1 MARGRPAGSLNRPKR
16 GRPSLSKK
24 MLTALTSNDPE
35 KIAEVR
41 KKVES
46 SSKAIQEKVQKVV
59 QLFESKQM
67 MQMTNESTKR
77 ANSAGGEN

>member
-1 MARGRPAGSLNRPKR
+1 
-16 GRPSLSKK
+16 

-67 MQMTNESTKR
+67 MQQNGQTVQEVKIRRLYMYNP
-77 ANSAGGEN
+77 